1 MTDIVFYGHM
11 TCQCLAG
18 IQSVLVL
25 SFRRLKLHRGS
36 KADQY
41 KKKIAKLETDLRVL
55 QEGGPL
61 EARYLSAFKDCLKSY
76 RARRTNG
83 HLACKFVA
91 N

>member
-18 IQSVLVL
+18 IQSVLVF

-55 QEGGPL
+55 QEGRSL
-61 EARYLSAFKDCLKSY
+61 EARYGGYGGGLRGRIEGSIRGMSL
-76 RARRTNG
+76 
-83 HLACKFVA
+83 
-91 N
+91 